1 MAATPKLKKF
11 DSAELTPAL
20 IGKISAAAL
29 RIAQNDASVNVR
41 ELINA
46 ELLKRQKAKV
56 RYENGETLPAS
67 AEILLLNATRQDYN
81 HRRTLSRNIVA
92 ATKASRPANV
102 CAHHIV
108 AANDPAADRSKI
120 LLSDWGIGI
129 NDADNGVFLPAN
141 KAGKAQFLKAAL
153 HTSWHSP
160 DYHLD
165 VYMRLMVHADT
176 AGGRSEL
183 KRIKSDLLEGR
194 MSLN

>member
-1 MAATPKLKKF
+1 MATGSKVRKVEAL
-11 DSAELTPAL
+11 ELTPA
-20 IGKISAAAL
+20 IIAKISATAL

-46 ELLKRQKAKV
+46 ELLKREKAKV
-56 RYENGETLPAS
+56 RYENGVTLTAS

-92 ATKASRPANV
+92 ASEQARPKNV

-108 AANDPAADRSKI
+108 AANDPGADQSKK
-120 LLSDWGIGI
+120 LLSGWGIGI
-129 NDADNGVFLPAN
+129 NDSDNGVFLPAN
-141 KAGKAQFLKAAL
+141 KAGKKKFPTAAL

-160 DYHLD
+160 DYHLS
-165 VYMRLMVHADT
+165 VYVRLMVRSDT

-183 KRIKSDLLEGR
+183 KSIKSDLLEGR
-194 MSLN
+194 MSLV